1 MFKKTLLIVLSII
14 LISIST
20 VYSDDLKKLNK
31 NTNEFELK
39 NNTKTTKN
47 INEKDNMIYNIK
59 NAKTTDNMYLISD
72 YIITDD
78 IKDFFK
84 DTINLNLKTKLLNK
98 DIKLEQNT
106 RLLILLNKKLNTK
119 DDYNFLK
126 KYLKN
131 KDNIL
136 IIFNI
141 NNNILSYLGINSNEN
156 IIKKNATKIEYKDE
170 YEFLREKKF
179 GYINNNLFN
188 EYKKIG
194 IINEYEQ
201 IYDLAY
207 IKENVIIINY
217 FSKDSKIIAN
227 IIKDNIFKI
236 DKIKQNKSKK
246 NMSKGEMITTV
257 FILLIVVFNIAL
269 IIIMIVYRMRYKND
283 LFK

>member
-14 LISIST
+14 LISLST

-98 DIKLEQNT
+98 DIKLEEKT
-106 RLLILLNKKLNTK
+106 RLVILLNKNLNTK
-119 DDYNFLK
+119 DDYNFLN

-141 NNNILSYLGINSNEN
+141 NNNILSYLGINSKEN

-217 FSKDSKIIAN
+217 FSKDSKIIAS